1 MAAASRC
8 SLSESGE
15 DEIPEFVVLVV
26 VVVVV
31 AVAGTTVVRTPLL
44 LLFHTDKARA
54 TTRAV
59 NGAAKQK

>member
-15 DEIPEFVVLVV
+15 DEIPEFVVLV